1 MKLHLMSKTI
11 NTSTTPLSVKCKRAQ
26 ATVIWMLM
34 YLDHLQDLSVF
45 TTLVK
50 AFTWKEAAFNI
61 NTIVVAGSKEW
72 NEFYIP
78 LFGVYNDDLSCR

>member
-1 MKLHLMSKTI
+1 MQ
-11 NTSTTPLSVKCKRAQ
+11 TSTGDCNLNVNVSRSLTRLK
-26 ATVIWMLM
+26 
-34 YLDHLQDLSVF
+34 SVF